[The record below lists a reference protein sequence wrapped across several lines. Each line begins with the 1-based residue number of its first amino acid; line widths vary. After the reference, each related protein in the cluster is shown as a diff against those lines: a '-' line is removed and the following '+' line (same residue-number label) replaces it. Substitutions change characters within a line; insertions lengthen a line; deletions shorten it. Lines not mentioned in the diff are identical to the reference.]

1 MTGVGRKERINDESK
16 REQNA
21 IVNRRVKEGRRRSR
35 GPLVAVT
42 LTAMLA
48 TGLGFPGGFP
58 HAAAAPVVGRTAAG
72 TEAAQEAAAETDT
85 PVEVLS
91 LRDER
96 STTVANP
103 DGTFTSTTA
112 VQPVRT
118 RKDGKWTDI
127 DTTLVQQKDGS
138 YAPKAAVT
146 AMSFSGGGATTFAT
160 IQKDGR
166 ALSLDWPDKLPAP
179 VVDGSTATYPDVL
192 PGVDLK
198 VTASA
203 EGFSHL
209 IVVND
214 AEAADNPDLAK
225 LKLPVDAT
233 SVDLKE
239 SEDGGLIAT
248 DAAGGTVF
256 EAPAPLMW
264 DSREGEDTEASP
276 TPAPSEPV
284 GAGLAVTPPDGTQV
298 ADVDVQVSSDTM
310 TLTPDSALL
319 TGDDTVYPVYIDP
332 VVKTASRSGWT
343 MVSSYYSS
351 AEFWKFDDH
360 EGVGRCPADV
370 SYQCASSTDTKR
382 QFFAVP
388 TATFEGKDIVKAEFA
403 VTMVHTYSSSAK
415 EVQLGRVNSTG
426 ASAISSS
433 TNWGNQPSLKETIGS
448 KSPTNPAGSCTSTNQ
463 NVRFDVKSTVQKA
476 ADSGWDS
483 TTFRLRAGD
492 EGDYSYWKRFC
503 GNAQLEVTYNRP
515 PLAPAMKDLSM
526 SLGGGCE
533 YGHADEHYASEAPVL
548 MATIKDYDH
557 NDVPG
562 KSESLKARFH
572 VFWTVGTTQVDHYA
586 TTGVV
591 TTSGSGQTG
600 SALFKYKAGSNLST
614 DSDPGFTLP
623 SNVTIGWEVQG
634 SDGTAWGPWSS
645 VGDATRCEFI
655 FDASAPSAPVITSTQ
670 YPDDDAWHSGVGD
683 YGSFT
688 FDSSTADVAEYQY
701 RFKGSSTWST
711 VDAVTPGGPATVQ
724 FMPTSEGTWSV
735 EATAVDAAGNPQKT
749 PMGYT
754 FLVADG
760 RAPAGGWTLGDVKG
774 STSAAGTGSSPNAT
788 PGTGVAFGAKPGPLG
803 AADTYAALDGT
814 ENAYLDAGQHMVNT
828 DAGFSVSA
836 WVNLPEVPNQDQ
848 TVVSQDGTGLPGFD
862 LGYDADSRSWIFRA
876 PFNDLESMD
885 SWQVAGGKVVPGAW
899 THLVGSYDGVTGVM
913 RMYVNGTVVTT
924 TVKRTTPW
932 NAAGT
937 LQIGRRLAL
946 DGYTAHFKGGIAD
959 VQVYDRVVT
968 GPESVDLGGIVA
980 QQLAYWD
987 VDSAPNGL
995 APEAYGGT
1003 GLTLGGGA
1011 SIYVPAPGCDPEA
1024 DPDCVE
1030 SAPEDPMWGDGH
1042 LLLNGTDAY
1051 ATRAAG
1057 LLSKQ
1062 DSFTLTARAR
1072 LSSVSPT
1079 KDQTVLALSGAKGNA
1094 VTVGY
1099 SAADSR
1105 WILTATDAD
1114 SDTPV
1119 TTTAKATG
1127 FLPSTGIKGD
1137 HLALVYSA
1145 VFGDVV
1151 LYVNGVESA
1160 RVPWDNAWDFTT
1172 TAFEVG
1178 RNLKGTVPGSF
1189 LSGAVDE
1196 LRLFQ
1201 GALDASLVNTVSG
1214 LADDTSVEATLT

>member
-1 MTGVGRKERINDESK
+1 M
-16 REQNA
+16 
-21 IVNRRVKEGRRRSR
+21 
-35 GPLVAVT
+35 
-42 LTAMLA
+42 
-48 TGLGFPGGFP
+48 
-58 HAAAAPVVGRTAAG
+58 
-72 TEAAQEAAAETDT
+72 
-85 PVEVLS
+85 S

-103 DGTFTSTTA
+103 DGTFTTTTA

-179 VVDGSTATYPDVL
+179 VVDGSTATYPEVL

-214 AEAADNPDLAK
+214 AEAADNPELAQ
-225 LKLPVDAT
+225 LQLPVDAA

-239 SEDGGLIAT
+239 SEDGGLTAT

-264 DSREGEDTEASP
+264 DSREGEDSEGVDP
-276 TPAPSEPV
+276 TPMPSEP
-284 GAGLAVTPPDGTQV
+284 AGDAPAVTPPDGAQV
-298 ADVDVQVSSDTM
+298 ADVDVQIDPDTM
-310 TLTPDSALL
+310 TLTPDSSLL

-688 FDSSTADVAEYQY
+688 FDSATADVAQYRY

-711 VDAVTPGGPATVQ
+711 VDAATPGGPATVQ
-724 FMPTSEGTWSV
+724 FMPTSEGAWSV
-735 EATAVDAAGNPQKT
+735 EATAVDAAGNSQKT
-749 PMGYT
+749 PVGYT

-760 RAPAGGWTLGDVKG
+760 RAPVGGWTLGDVKG

-803 AADTYAALDGT
+803 AADTYAALDGS

-836 WVNLPEVPNQDQ
+836 WVSLPEVPSEDQ
-848 TVVSQDGTGLPGFD
+848 TVVSQDGIGLPGFD

-876 PFNDLESMD
+876 PFNDLESMGN
-885 SWQVAGGKVVPGAW
+885 WQVTGGKVVPGAW

-987 VDSAPNGL
+987 VDSAPNRL

-1105 WILTATDAD
+1105 WILKATDAD

-1160 RVPWDNAWDFTT
+1160 RVPWDNTWDFTT
-1172 TAFEVG
+1172 TAFQVG
-1178 RNLKGTVPGSF
+1178 RTLSGTVSGSF

-1214 LADDTSVEATLT
+1214 LADDSSVEATLT

>member
-1 MTGVGRKERINDESK
+1 M
-16 REQNA
+16 
-21 IVNRRVKEGRRRSR
+21 
-35 GPLVAVT
+35 T
-42 LTAMLA
+42 LTTLLA
-48 TGLGFPGGFP
+48 AGLGFPALSSDLP
-58 HAAAAPVVGRTAAG
+58 QANAASSEGSTVVG
-72 TEAAQEAAAETDT
+72 TEEAQEAAAESNA
-85 PVEVLS
+85 PVEVLG

-103 DGTFTSTTA
+103 DGTFTTTTA

-118 RKDGKWTDI
+118 RKNGKWTDI
-127 DTTLVQQKDGS
+127 DTTLVRRADGS
-138 YAPKAAVT
+138 YAPKAAVS
-146 AMSFSGGGATTFAT
+146 AMSFSGGGTTTFAT
-160 IQKDGR
+160 IQKDGH

-179 VVDGSTATYPDVL
+179 TVDGATATYADVL

-214 AEAADNPDLAK
+214 AKAADNPELAE
-225 LKLPVDAT
+225 LELPVDT
-233 SVDLKE
+233 ESVELKK
-239 SEDGGLIAT
+239 SEDSGLTAL

-264 DSREGEDTEASP
+264 DSREGEGSDEGT
-276 TPAPSEPV
+276 APSASSEPS
-284 GAGLAVTPPDGTQV
+284 ADGLAVTPPDGTQV
-298 ADVDVQVSSDTM
+298 ADVGVDIGPDTL
-310 TLTPDSALL
+310 TLTPDKSLL

-332 VVKTASRSGWT
+332 VVKTASRSAWT

-360 EGVGRCPADV
+360 EGVGKCPADV
-370 SYQCASSTDTKR
+370 SYQCASSNDKKR
-382 QFFAVP
+382 QFFAIP
-388 TATFEGKDIVKAEFA
+388 TASFEGKDIIEAEFA
-403 VTMVHTYSSSAK
+403 VTMVHTYSSAAK
-415 EVQLGRVNSTG
+415 AVQLGRVNSTG

-433 TNWGNQPSLKETIGS
+433 TNWGNQPSLKETIAS
-448 KSPTNPAGSCTSTNQ
+448 QSPTNPAGSCTSTNQ

-476 ADSGWDS
+476 ADSGWDT

-492 EGDYSYWKRFC
+492 EDDYAYWKRFC

-515 PLAPAMKDLSM
+515 PLAPAMGDLTM
-526 SLGGGCE
+526 SPGGSCQ
-533 YGHADEHYASEAPVL
+533 YGHADEHYVSTVPVL
-548 MATIKDYDH
+548 NAVIKDYDH
-557 NDVPG
+557 NDVAG

-572 VFWTVGTTQVDHYA
+572 VFWTANNTQIDHYA
-586 TTGVV
+586 TTGALS
-591 TTSGSGQTG
+591 TTGTGQTG
-600 SALFKYKAGSNLST
+600 SASFKYKVGSDLST
-614 DSDPGFTLP
+614 DSDAGFTLP

-634 SDGTAWGPWSS
+634 WDGTAWGPWSS
-645 VGDATRCEFI
+645 AGSATRCEFI
-655 FDASAPSAPVITSTQ
+655 YDASAPSAPVITSAQ
-670 YPDDDAWHSGVGD
+670 YPNDDVWHAGVGD

-688 FDSSTADVAEYQY
+688 FASSSTDVAQYLY
-701 RFKGSSTWST
+701 RFTGSSGWST
-711 VDAVTPGGPATVQ
+711 VTPATVGGPATVK
-724 FMPTSEGTWSV
+724 FMPTSEGNWTV
-735 EATAVDAAGNPQKT
+735 EAKAVDAAGNAQKT
-749 PMGYT
+749 APMGYV
-754 FLVADG
+754 FLVSDG
-760 RAPAGGWTLGDVKG
+760 RAPIGGWTLGDVKG
-774 STSAAGTGSSPNAT
+774 SASAAGTGSSPSAA
-788 PGTGVAFGAKPGPLG
+788 PGTGVTFGAKPGPLG

-814 ENAYLDAGQHMVNT
+814 ENAYLDAGQHIVNT
-828 DAGFSVSA
+828 DTGFSVSA
-836 WVNLPEVPNQDQ
+836 WVNLPEEPNRDQ

-862 LGYDADSRSWIFRA
+862 LGYDADGRSWVFRS
-876 PFNDLESMD
+876 PFNDLESLGN
-885 SWQVAGGKVVPGAW
+885 WQVTGGKVVPGSW
-899 THLVGSYDGVTGVM
+899 THLIGSYDGVTGEM
-913 RMYVNGTVVTT
+913 RLYVDGTAVTT

-932 NAAGT
+932 NATGS

-946 DGYTAHFKGGIAD
+946 DGYTGHFKGGIAD

-968 GPESVDLGGIVA
+968 GPESADLGGIVA

-987 VDSAPNGL
+987 VDTAPDGV

-1011 SIYVPAPGCDPEA
+1011 SIYVPAPGCDVES

-1030 SAPEDPMWGDGH
+1030 TAPEDPMWGDGH

-1057 LLSKQ
+1057 LLSKR

-1079 KDQTVLALSGAKGNA
+1079 KDQTVLALSGTQGSA

-1114 SDTPV
+1114 SGTPV
-1119 TTTAKATG
+1119 TTTVKATG

-1145 VFGDVV
+1145 VFGDLV

-1160 RVPWDNAWDFTT
+1160 RTPWGNTWDFTT
-1172 TAFEVG
+1172 TAYQVG
-1178 RNLKGTVPGSF
+1178 RTLTGTASGSF

-1214 LADDTSVEATLT
+1214 LADDSSIEATLT